1 MDRDGTAR
9 PGLRASIRD
18 ATPEDAERCREIYE
32 PYVVDTAI
40 TFEEAVPSVEEMRR
54 RITDAQ
60 AAHAWLV
67 LENGDGAQDRRV
79 IGYAYAGRFAA
90 RAAYRWAAEVSVYL
104 ARDER
109 HRGGGRALY
118 GELFTRLVDRGFRIA
133 MACMTLPNEASVG
146 LHEALGFERVAT
158 YPDIGWKLGSW
169 HSTAWMQLRLPTG
182 DSAEGA
188 PSELR

>member
-1 MDRDGTAR
+1 MRDSAASR
-9 PGLRASIRD
+9 HLRASIRD
-18 ATPEDAERCREIYE
+18 ATPDDAERCREIYR
-32 PYVVDTAI
+32 PYIDDTAI
-40 TFEEAVPSVEEMRR
+40 TFEEAVPSVDEMRR
-54 RITDAQ
+54 RIADAQ

-67 LENGDGAQDRRV
+67 LEDGEAPDRRV
-79 IGYAYAGRFAA
+79 IGYAYAGPFAT

-118 GELFTRLVDRGFRIA
+118 AALLPRLVDRGFRIA

-158 YPDIGWKLGSW
+158 YRDIGWKLGSW
-169 HSTAWMQLRLPTG
+169 HSTAWMQLWLPTG
-182 DSAEGA
+182 DSASA
-188 PSELR
+188 PPSELR